1 VLRGTEQSH
10 ALIREHLSP
19 FERFIHGWMSAV
31 GSPRIAVFPECEPLT
46 ELTVT
51 GVRELQTLATPWEG
65 ESWAREALRS

>member
-1 VLRGTEQSH
+1 
-10 ALIREHLSP
+10 
-19 FERFIHGWMSAV
+19 MSAV
-31 GSPRIAVFPECEPLT
+31 GSPRIAVFPEREPLT